1 MNAEIA
7 ASSKAF
13 LLTKNF
19 SFAHEM
25 TMFWLSTLFAGRK
38 EVSRTSTINSDSM
51 PVAWVPT
58 QP

>member
-1 MNAEIA
+1 MNAEISA
-7 ASSKAF
+7 ASKAF
-13 LLTKNF
+13 LLTKNY

-25 TMFWLSTLFAGRK
+25 TTFWLSTLFAGRK

-51 PVAWVPT
+51 PVAWVPI